1 MEREKKKQIPQK
13 NGLEWE
19 WTVGFGFSYKSTS
32 KNLQLR
38 VYYKFE
44 MKKIYIHFSQLARA
58 FRDLMH

>member
-1 MEREKKKQIPQK
+1 MERKKKKTPQK

-32 KNLQLR
+32 KNLQLQ
-38 VYYKFE
+38 VYYNFE
-44 MKKIYIHFSQLARA
+44 MKKIYIHFLQLARA